1 MHIDKVKSK
10 KIGNSIEVENIT
22 DQLLENCVVTVRN
35 MFSGSLVFEKTDLK
49 PGEKKTFEMI
59 GPNTFRDQWS
69 DGQKIVKVY
78 SNHKLVHSKVFDDK
92 TKCYVVISND
102 KFEKIAEQLIIGL
115 SRYSNVDILHYT
127 VGYKS
132 SLDYRYLHNI
142 EFNLEGDLND
152 PQYMQFS
159 KPPVFVDVL
168 ERGYKAAVFVDADV
182 QVRSNIDTLFNYI
195 SEIEDGPILHRS
207 PYEFSIIYDM
217 YVPGPL
223 LTEVMDIKGQNLPQ
237 GITNIVVFNHTH
249 KDLFTEWNSL
259 CFSKDIERIRKV
271 EFLHDE
277 LLLNCLMWKKNIK
290 HKLFIMVTNIASIRD
305 VEFFYHGKK
314 EYSIQTNLNDYN
326 LGFASQSFFNYE
338 SETICGFHCLKDH
351 VEADQINNYI
361 YKQEVGYNFNQEILD
376 FYENLEITGDR
387 FFEKSKPLIV
397 NHYVDGPFLEIRGGE
412 DRNFKVQFLDGKL
425 NTMYESEISG
435 NMWSGSNIKY
445 YDDYTTR
452 VFENGALIYN
462 EKINLKGKKV
472 YIALGSS
479 SLGDTLAWFPYAE
492 EFRKKHECHV
502 VVSTFMNH
510 LFKDQYPDLEFVNP
524 GTNVTGLY
532 AMYNIGWYYDDSKN
546 IPDLS
551 RNKKDFRSLPLQQTA
566 TEILGLDFKEVKPKI
581 KVPQVEKKKKVGI
594 GIHSTTQAKY
604 WNNPTG
610 WQEVTDYLISNGYE
624 VVIYSKEG
632 DYYMG
637 NKFPKGAT
645 KFPNGPIESVIED
658 MASCEF
664 FIGIGSGLS
673 WLAWAVGIPVV
684 LISGFSEEY
693 SEPAENVIRI
703 INKSVC
709 NGCFNKY
716 RLDAGDWNW
725 CPIHKGTER
734 MFECTKTITGETV
747 INKIEDYLIENKT
760 NLLQTI

>member
-1 MHIDKVKSK
+1 MHTDKVKSK

-22 DQLLENCVVTVRN
+22 EQLLENCIVSVRN
-35 MFSGSLVFEKTDLK
+35 IFSGALTFEKASFL
-49 PGEKKTFEMI
+49 PGEKKVFELT
-59 GPNTFRDQWS
+59 GPSTFRDEWS
-69 DGQKIVKVY
+69 DGQKSVKVY
-78 SNHKLVHSKVFDDK
+78 SNHKLIHSKTFDDK
-92 TKCYVVISND
+92 TKCFVVISND

-115 SRYSNVDILHYT
+115 SKYSNVDILHYT
-127 VGYKS
+127 IGYKS
-132 SLDYRYLHNI
+132 NLNYRYLRNI
-142 EFNLEGDLND
+142 EFDLRGDLND
-152 PQYMQFS
+152 PQYMQFA
-159 KPPVFVDVL
+159 KPPVFLDVL
-168 ERGYKAAVFVDADV
+168 NRGYKAAVFIDADV
-182 QVRSNIDTLFNYI
+182 QVRSNVEDLFDYI
-195 SEIEDGPILHRS
+195 NRIEDGPVFHKS
-207 PYEFSIIYDM
+207 PHEFTFVHNIYI
-217 YVPGPL
+217 PGPL
-223 LTEVMDIKGQNLPQ
+223 LSGLMGLGIEKQLAPQ
-237 GITNIVVFNHTH
+237 GITNVVIFNQTH
-249 KDLFTEWNSL
+249 RDLFEEWNTL
-259 CFSKDIERIRKV
+259 CFSKEIEEIRKT

-277 LLLNCLMWKKNIK
+277 LLINCLMWKNGIK
-290 HKLFIMVTNIASIRD
+290 PKLFFLTMNVNTTKD
-305 VEFFYHGKK
+305 VEFFYHHTK
-314 EYSIQTNLNDYN
+314 EYLPQIDLNNYN
-326 LGFASQSFFNYE
+326 LGFFAQTFINYE
-338 SETICGFHCLKDH
+338 SETICGFHCVKDPE
-351 VEADQINNYI
+351 VAKEINRYV
-361 YKQEVGYNFNQEILD
+361 YKQEVGYNFNEEILD
-376 FYENLEITGDR
+376 FYDNLEIAGDR

-425 NTMYESEISG
+425 NTIYESEISG
-435 NMWSGSNIKY
+435 NMWSGSNRKY

-452 VFENGALIYN
+452 IFENDALIYN
-462 EKINLKGKKV
+462 EKINLRGKKV

-492 EFRKKHECHV
+492 EFRKKHDCHV

-532 AMYNIGWYYDDSKN
+532 AMYNIGWYYDDSTDM
-546 IPDLS
+546 PDLS
-551 RNKKDFRSLPLQQTA
+551 RNKADFRALPLQQTA
-566 TEILGLDFKEVKPKI
+566 TEILGLDFKEVKPRI

-632 DYYMG
+632 DNYMG
-637 NKFPKGAT
+637 NKFPKGAV

-709 NGCFNKY
+709 NGCFNKH

-725 CPIHKGTER
+725 CPIHKGAER
-734 MFECTKTITGETV
+734 MFECTKTITGEMV
-747 INKIEDYLIENKT
+747 IDKLKELK
-760 NLLQTI
+760 